1 MKLVHY
7 GSKRPHLDSLFSIS
21 LLNDSNC
28 GIGDKNKKNNGRLNE
43 CACDGAWVPFLV
55 ERDECKNKR
64 YNSRSKEDE
73 DKLVLK
79 LAEDKRKQGRRRF
92 LGDF

>member
-28 GIGDKNKKNNGRLNE
+28 GIGDKNKKNNGRLDK
-43 CACDGAWVPFLV
+43 CACDGALVPFLV
-55 ERDECKNKR
+55 ELDECKNKR